1 MEKKTEL
8 KMCPFC
14 GTDVQRVIGFM
25 GVNFFKCNECGATV
39 SFDDE
44 YYNNHKNEALKAWNR
59 RSDND

>member
-8 KMCPFC
+8 KPCPFC

-25 GVNFFKCNECGATV
+25 GVNFFKCTEYSATV
-39 SFDDE
+39 SFDNE